1 MRRTLLFY
9 ILVAVQFHSQLNAQ
23 VSLLTADQITLS
35 HTWSQEPE
43 GWDYPLFVHIPEGA
57 NPSDPMPVCIAL
69 HGSGSNGDEMG
80 TYVSAW
86 LECHIIVA
94 PSGYGEG
101 WNLCSETSNA
111 PDIEMLSNLL
121 AQLASFQNVDTSNIS
136 LLGLSN
142 GGGLVNQGLIEL
154 SDYDISAFVPIVSQM
169 NEPQF
174 HNDSFHKP
182 LSSDSTNPGA
192 MFCGYSVPVVIPTEI
207 RYLSVCNT
215 NDPIIPFDG
224 GFAVGNVFLPAIEA
238 INRVAESQG
247 YTGVQVTSGDDI
259 GNDLLVYDFIGV
271 DVQMLSGNSFHGL
284 SGEQEDYI
292 SSFLLDCLGSSYTH
306 EQKRLP
312 DCAIAP
318 NPATTSITISADV
331 ALLNSPYRITD
342 VQGKLLMEGAL
353 RNTTTV
359 LNSDQLS
366 NGQYTLTIIADEAVI
381 TKPLIIQK

>member
-1 MRRTLLFY
+1 MRKTLLFFIVVA
-9 ILVAVQFHSQLNAQ
+9 ILFNSQLNAQ

-43 GWDYPLFVHIPEGA
+43 GWEYPLFVHIPEGTDS
-57 NPSDPMPVCIAL
+57 NDPMPVCIVL
-69 HGSGSNGDEMG
+69 HGSGSNGYEMG
-80 TYVSAW
+80 TYVSTW

-94 PSGYGEG
+94 PSGYSEG

-121 AQLASFQNVDTSNIS
+121 TQLASFQNVDTSNIS

-154 SDYDISAFVPIVSQM
+154 SNYDISAFVPIVSQM

-174 HNDSFHKP
+174 HNNSFHKP
-182 LSSDSTNPGA
+182 LSSDSTNPGS
-192 MFCGYSVPVVIPTEI
+192 MFCGYSVPVVIPTGI

-224 GFAVGNVFLPAIEA
+224 GFAVGNFFLPAIEA

-259 GNDLLVYDFIGV
+259 GDDLVVYNFTGV
-271 DVQMLSGNSFHGL
+271 DVQMLSGTSFHSL

-292 SSFLLDCLGSSYTH
+292 SSFLLDCLSSNNAY
-306 EQKRLP
+306 EQKKLP
-312 DCAIAP
+312 YCALAP
-318 NPATTSITISADV
+318 IPASTSITISTDA
-331 ALLNSPYRITD
+331 ALLSSPYRVTD
-342 VQGKLLMEGAL
+342 VQGKLVFEGAL

-359 LNSDQLS
+359 LNTDQLS
-366 NGQYTLTIIADEAVI
+366 NGQYTFTIIGEEAVI
-381 TKPLIIQK
+381 TKSLIIQK